1 VRLSFRQRREG
12 KRRGTRSALIVL
24 AVLVWSAGLAWFAG
38 EMPSTAASADIQPV
52 DAVVVLTGGSRRLGA
67 GLELLARGDAKKLL
81 VSGVHP
87 DVVKAEIA
95 GADRRLQALAEC
107 CLELGY
113 EATDTL
119 GNAQEAARWMRRER
133 FNSLALVT
141 ATYHM
146 PRSLAEFHHA
156 LPDAHILPYP
166 VFPDN
171 FKREEW
177 WRWPGSAALVLA
189 EYHKYMLAR
198 LRFGLASVVGA
209 RPDPETS
216 S

>member
-1 VRLSFRQRREG
+1 MRLTFRQRRES
-12 KRRGTRSALIVL
+12 KRRALVL
-24 AVLVWSAGLAWFAG
+24 AASSVAVVAWGIGLGWFAG
-38 EMPSTAASADIQPV
+38 EMPSSAPADMQPV
-52 DAVVVLTGGSRRLGA
+52 DAIVVLTGGSRRLGA

-113 EATDTL
+113 EATDTV
-119 GNAQEAARWMRRER
+119 GNAQETARWMRREGYS
-133 FNSLALVT
+133 SLALVT

-146 PRSLAEFHHA
+146 PRSLTEFRHA
-156 LPDAHILPYP
+156 LPEAHILAYP

-171 FKREEW
+171 FKHEQW

-189 EYHKYMLAR
+189 EYHKYMLAKIR
-198 LRFGLASVVGA
+198 LGLAEAVVVRA
-209 RPDPETS
+209 DPEAPS
-216 S
+216 

>member
-1 VRLSFRQRREG
+1 
-12 KRRGTRSALIVL
+12 
-24 AVLVWSAGLAWFAG
+24 
-38 EMPSTAASADIQPV
+38 MPSSAPADMQPV
-52 DAVVVLTGGSRRLGA
+52 DAIVVLTGGSRRLGA

-113 EATDTL
+113 EATDTV
-119 GNAQEAARWMRRER
+119 GNAQETARWMRREGYS
-133 FNSLALVT
+133 SLALVT

-146 PRSLAEFHHA
+146 PRSLTEFRHA
-156 LPDAHILPYP
+156 LPEAHILAYP

-171 FKREEW
+171 FKHEQW

-189 EYHKYMLAR
+189 EYHKYMLAKIR
-198 LRFGLASVVGA
+198 LGLAEAVVVRA
-209 RPDPETS
+209 DPEAPS
-216 S
+216 

>member
-1 VRLSFRQRREG
+1 
-12 KRRGTRSALIVL
+12 
-24 AVLVWSAGLAWFAG
+24 
-38 EMPSTAASADIQPV
+38 MPSAAPADMQPV
-52 DAVVVLTGGSRRLGA
+52 DAVVVLTGGTRRLGA
-67 GLELLARGDAKKLL
+67 GLEILARGEAKKLL

-95 GADRRLQALAEC
+95 GADQRLQALAEC
-107 CLELGY
+107 CLVLGY
-113 EATDTL
+113 EATDTV
-119 GNAQEAARWMRRER
+119 GNALEAARWMRREK
-133 FNSLALVT
+133 FTSLALVT

-156 LPDAHILPYP
+156 LPEAHIVAVP
-166 VFPDN
+166 VFPEN

-189 EYHKYMLAR
+189 EYHKYLLAR
-198 LRFGLASVVGA
+198 LRFGLADAVGA
-209 RPDPETS
+209 RPDTETS

>member
-1 VRLSFRQRREG
+1 MLAFGAAAVSAWGMGLS
-12 KRRGTRSALIVL
+12 
-24 AVLVWSAGLAWFAG
+24 WFAG
-38 EMPSTAASADIQPV
+38 EMPLAAPADMQPI

-67 GLELLARGDAKKLL
+67 GLEILARGDAKKLL

-95 GADRRLQALAEC
+95 GADRRLQVLAEC

-113 EATDTL
+113 EATDTV
-119 GNAQEAARWMRRER
+119 GNAQEAARWMRRET
-133 FNSLALVT
+133 FTSLALVT

-146 PRSLAEFHHA
+146 PRSLAEFRQA
-156 LPDAHILPYP
+156 LPDAHIVAYP

-198 LRFGLASVVGA
+198 LRFGLAEIVGA
-209 RPDPETS
+209 RVDAEALS
-216 S
+216 